1 MLSVLEHSSSVWVL
15 AVVVLGTI
23 VRQLVR
29 LLMFKAAL
37 RNSKPA
43 ERPAII
49 TALCGLLGRGA
60 LRKPTT
66 RNSRDDRP

>member
-1 MLSVLEHSSSVWVL
+1 VLSVLEHTSSVWAL

-23 VRQLVR
+23 VHQLVK

-43 ERPAII
+43 ERPPII
-49 TALCGLLGRGA
+49 NALRGLLGRGA
-60 LRKPTT
+60 PSQT
-66 RNSRDDRP
+66 DDKD

>member
-1 MLSVLEHSSSVWVL
+1 MLSALEHTSSVWAL
-15 AVVVLGTI
+15 AVVVLGT
-23 VRQLVR
+23 VVHQLVR
-29 LLMFKAAL
+29 LLMFRAAL

-49 TALCGLLGRGA
+49 HALGGLLGRGA

-66 RNSRDDRP
+66 RNSRGDDS

>member
-1 MLSVLEHSSSVWVL
+1 MFSLLEHTSSVWAL

-23 VRQLVR
+23 VHQLVR

-49 TALCGLLGRGA
+49 TALTGLLGRGP

-66 RNSRDDRP
+66 RNSRGDHS